1 MDNAVQTAKRSRFRI
16 GAKNE
21 QVNKPELGDKM
32 RKQKQIWE
40 CQVGEVDVAKLPL
53 GSDLPMRTAI
63 RKAYF
68 QLTGEYPEFIFSRWN
83 AELDDVR
90 RSIVIKDK
98 H

>member
-1 MDNAVQTAKRSRFRI
+1 
-16 GAKNE
+16 
-21 QVNKPELGDKM
+21 VNKLEFGDKM

-40 CQVGEVDVAKLPL
+40 CQIGEVDVAKLPQA
-53 GSDLPMRTAI
+53 SDAPMRAAV
-63 RKAYF
+63 REAYF

-90 RSIVIKDK
+90 RSIVVKDK